1 MNQLLTLSVSLKT
14 NPLLG
19 QWLRFES
26 NGTVTVFTGKAEL
39 GQGILH
45 ALKLI
50 AAHELELP
58 VSKVQTE
65 AANTKHSPDEG
76 MTSGSMSVQDS
87 GLAIRQA
94 CAHAAKLL
102 KVNACQTYAELHTR
116 IDPLLPIDL
125 TVPTKST
132 AMNLIDGRDDLEALV
147 HGKPIYLHDL
157 GINVDLTPIKNNWGQ
172 SNINLVHGRMVRG
185 PGLRCTLQTDGW
197 LDALAALPEGA
208 QAFRDGSLV
217 GVLAGTEELAEKAAS
232 KLQRLLKW
240 DVESLPVCREGGVD
254 LFEVA
259 PAMDSQVF
267 HEAGQA
273 IEGGKD
279 AKVYEAVYFRPALH
293 HGSMGPSVA
302 VAMWKSDEA
311 NSGLKVWSHT
321 QGIFP
326 LRKDLAL
333 AFGVD
338 AKQIE
343 VQHMQGA
350 GCYGHNGADDVA
362 YDAAWLAKQVPG
374 QSVRVQWSR
383 EEEMQQSPLAP
394 AMRVKLQATVET
406 TGSSSAQQICLNQEI
421 NLAEENERASSRIRF
436 VTWQHDVWSQGHS
449 SRPGRAATPAFKD
462 SWQTQQKFPVLEP
475 INMAAAVGAG
485 AERNAVPPYIT
496 THVKVNAHRLLG
508 LPFRT
513 SAMRGLGAH
522 ANVFAC
528 ESFMDEIAHDQGLD
542 PVAFRLSKL
551 EDPRAIAVIKTLADQ
566 VNWLERRQRVSQ
578 KEGRGLGIAYARYK
592 SKGAYC
598 AVVAEVE
605 VTHQVSVR
613 KLWVVADIGEIIHA
627 EGAISQLE
635 GGAIQSTSWALKEQ
649 AHWDSENI
657 TSTDWDA
664 YPILRFSEIPEVMV
678 KLMSGNSLNAE
689 TLNSPL
695 GAGEATQGPT
705 TAAIANAVFHAVGV
719 RVRQLPMTPDNL
731 AKAALA

>member
-1 MNQLLTLSVSLKT
+1 MSQLLPPSVSLKT

-50 AAHELELP
+50 AAHELGLP

-76 MTSGSMSVQDS
+76 MTSGSLSVQDS

-102 KVNACQTYAELHTR
+102 KANACQTYAELHAH
-116 IDPLLPIDL
+116 IDPLLPIDV
-125 TVPTKST
+125 TVPAKST
-132 AMNLIDGRDDLEALV
+132 AMNLTDGRDDLEALV
-147 HGKPIYLHDL
+147 QGEPIFLHDL

-172 SNINLVHGRMVRG
+172 SNINLLHGRMVRG
-185 PGLRCTLQTDGW
+185 PGLRCKLQVDGW
-197 LDALAALPEGA
+197 LDALEALPEGA

-217 GVLAGTEELAEKAAS
+217 AVLAGTEALAEKAAS

-254 LFEVA
+254 LFELA

-267 HEAGQA
+267 HEAGQLPEA
-273 IEGGKD
+273 SQDPGQ
-279 AKVYEAVYFRPALH
+279 AKVYEAIYFRPALH

-302 VAMWKSDEA
+302 LAVWESDQA

-338 AKQIE
+338 AQQIE
-343 VQHMQGA
+343 VQHVRGA

-362 YDAAWLAKQVPG
+362 YDAAWLAKHVPG
-374 QSVRVQWSR
+374 QCVRVQWSR
-383 EEEMQQSPLAP
+383 EEEMQQSPLSP
-394 AMRVKLQATVET
+394 AMRVKLQATVKLSTDAKQKNQVAE
-406 TGSSSAQQICLNQEI
+406 SSGIELLS
-421 NLAEENERASSRIRF
+421 
-436 VTWQHDVWSQGHS
+436 WQHDVWSQGHS

-462 SWQTQQKFPVLEP
+462 SWQTEKNFPVLEP
-475 INMAAAVGAG
+475 INVAAAAGAG
-485 AERNAVPPYIT
+485 AERNAVPPYLS

-566 VNWLERRQRVSQ
+566 VNWLERRQSLSQ
-578 KEGRGLGIAYARYK
+578 KEGWGLGMAYARYK

-605 VTHQVSVR
+605 VSHQVHVR
-613 KLWVVADIGEIIHA
+613 NLWVVADIGEIIHA
-627 EGAISQLE
+627 DGAVSQLE

-649 AHWDSENI
+649 AHWDADNI
-657 TSTDWDA
+657 TSTHWDA
-664 YPILRFSEIPEVMV
+664 YPILRFSEVPEIQVH
-678 KLMSGNSLNAE
+678 LMPGNSQNAE

-705 TAAIANAVFHAVGV
+705 TAAISNAVFHAVGV

>member
-1 MNQLLTLSVSLKT
+1 MSQLMNPSVSLKT
-14 NPLLG
+14 NPLIG

-26 NGTVTVFTGKAEL
+26 NGTVTVFTGKVEL

-45 ALKLI
+45 ALKLM
-50 AAHELELP
+50 AAHELEVP
-58 VSKVQTE
+58 VSSIHIE
-65 AANTKHSPDEG
+65 EANTHQSPDEG
-76 MTSGSMSVQDS
+76 MTSGSLSVQDS

-94 CAHAAKLL
+94 CAHAVQLYKTH
-102 KVNACQTYAELHTR
+102 ACASYAELPSC
-116 IDPLLPIDL
+116 IDAKLPVDIS
-125 TVPTKST
+125 VPTKST
-132 AMNLIDGRDDLEALV
+132 ALTLINGRDDLEALV
-147 HGKPIYLHDL
+147 HGKSIFLHDL

-172 SNINLVHGRMVRG
+172 ININLLHGRMVRG
-185 PGLRCTLQTDGW
+185 PGLRCTLQMDSW
-197 LDALAALPEGA
+197 LQALRSLQEGA

-240 DVESLPVCREGGVD
+240 NVESLPVCREGGVD

-259 PAMDSQVF
+259 PAIDSQVF
-267 HEAGQA
+267 HEAGQMVEESKLA
-273 IEGGKD
+273 GKD

-302 VAMWKSDEA
+302 LAVWESDQA

-338 AKQIE
+338 TQQIE
-343 VQHMQGA
+343 VQHMRGA
-350 GCYGHNGADDVA
+350 GCYGHNGADDVT
-362 YDAAWLAKQVPG
+362 YDAAWLARYVPG
-374 QSVRVQWSR
+374 QCVRVQWTR

-394 AMRVKLQATVET
+394 AMRVKLQATVQTNSET
-406 TGSSSAQQICLNQEI
+406 TNFEHRQNGRGIEL
-421 NLAEENERASSRIRF
+421 L
-436 VTWQHDVWSQGHS
+436 TWQHDVWSQGHS

-462 SWQTQQKFPVLEP
+462 SWQTEKNFPVLEP
-475 INMAAAVGAG
+475 INVAAAAGAG
-485 AERNAVPPYIT
+485 AERNAVPPYIS

-513 SAMRGLGAH
+513 SALRSLGAH

-528 ESFMDEIAHDQGLD
+528 ESFMDEIAHDQGID
-542 PVAFRLSKL
+542 PVEFRLSKL
-551 EDPRAIAVIKTLADQ
+551 EDPRAIAVIKALASQ
-566 VNWLERRQRVSQ
+566 VNWLERRQSFSQ
-578 KEGRGLGIAYARYK
+578 KEGWGLGIAYARYK

-605 VTHQVSVR
+605 VTYQVNVR
-613 KLWVVADIGEIIHA
+613 NLWVVADIGEIIHA
-627 EGAISQLE
+627 DGAVSQLE

-657 TSTDWDA
+657 TSTNWDA
-664 YPILRFSEIPEVMV
+664 YPILRFSEVPEVHVHIMP
-678 KLMSGNSLNAE
+678 SNSENIE
-689 TLNSPL
+689 TLNAPL

-705 TAAIANAVFHAVGV
+705 TAAIANAVFHALGV
-719 RVRQLPMTPDNL
+719 RIRQLPMTPDNL
-731 AKAALA
+731 GKAALV

>member
-1 MNQLLTLSVSLKT
+1 
-14 NPLLG
+14 
-19 QWLRFES
+19 
-26 NGTVTVFTGKAEL
+26 
-39 GQGILH
+39 
-45 ALKLI
+45 
-50 AAHELELP
+50 
-58 VSKVQTE
+58 
-65 AANTKHSPDEG
+65 
-76 MTSGSMSVQDS
+76 
-87 GLAIRQA
+87 
-94 CAHAAKLL
+94 
-102 KVNACQTYAELHTR
+102 
-116 IDPLLPIDL
+116 
-125 TVPTKST
+125 
-132 AMNLIDGRDDLEALV
+132 
-147 HGKPIYLHDL
+147 
-157 GINVDLTPIKNNWGQ
+157 
-172 SNINLVHGRMVRG
+172 MVRG
-185 PGLRCTLQTDGW
+185 PGLRCKLHVDGW
-197 LDALAALPEGA
+197 LEALAALPEGA

-217 GVLAGTEELAEKAAS
+217 GVLEGTEALAEKAAG

-254 LFEVA
+254 LFELA

-267 HEAGQA
+267 HEAGQMPEA
-273 IEGGKD
+273 SQD
-279 AKVYEAVYFRPALH
+279 AAQAKVYEAVYFRPALH

-302 VAMWKSDEA
+302 LAVWESDQA

-338 AKQIE
+338 AQQIE
-343 VQHMQGA
+343 VQHVRGA

-362 YDAAWLAKQVPG
+362 YDAAWLARHVPG
-374 QSVRVQWSR
+374 QCVRVQWSR
-383 EEEMQQSPLAP
+383 EEEMQQSPLSP
-394 AMRVKLQATVET
+394 AMRVKLQATVQANTET
-406 TGSSSAQQICLNQEI
+406 TKFESHHDGRDIEL
-421 NLAEENERASSRIRF
+421 L
-436 VTWQHDVWSQGHS
+436 TWQHDVWSQGHS
-449 SRPGRAATPAFKD
+449 SRPGRATTPAFKD
-462 SWQTQQKFPVLEP
+462 SWQTEKNFPVLEP
-475 INMAAAVGAG
+475 INVAAAAGAG
-485 AERNAVPPYIT
+485 AERNAVPPYLS

-566 VNWLERRQRVSQ
+566 VNWLERRQSLSP
-578 KEGRGLGIAYARYK
+578 KEGWGLGMAYARYK

-605 VTHQVSVR
+605 VSHQVHVR
-613 KLWVVADIGEIIHA
+613 NLWVVADIGEIIHA
-627 EGAISQLE
+627 DGAISQLE

-649 AHWDSENI
+649 AHWDSDNI
-657 TSTDWDA
+657 TSTHWDA
-664 YPILRFSEIPEVMV
+664 YPILRFSEVPEVQV
-678 KLMSGNSLNAE
+678 HLMPGNSQNAE

>member
-1 MNQLLTLSVSLKT
+1 MSQLLPPSVSLKT

-50 AAHELELP
+50 AAHELGLP

-76 MTSGSMSVQDS
+76 MTSGSLSVQDS

-102 KVNACQTYAELHTR
+102 KANACQTYAELHAH
-116 IDPLLPIDL
+116 IDPLLPIDV
-125 TVPTKST
+125 TVPAKST
-132 AMNLIDGRDDLEALV
+132 AMNLTDGRDDLEALV
-147 HGKPIYLHDL
+147 QGEPIFLHDL

-172 SNINLVHGRMVRG
+172 SNINLLHGRMVRG
-185 PGLRCTLQTDGW
+185 PGLRCKLQVDGW
-197 LDALAALPEGA
+197 LDALEALPEGA

-217 GVLAGTEELAEKAAS
+217 AVLAGTEALAEKAAS

-254 LFEVA
+254 LFELA

-267 HEAGQA
+267 HEAGQLPEA
-273 IEGGKD
+273 SQDPGQ
-279 AKVYEAVYFRPALH
+279 AKVYEAIYFRPALH

-302 VAMWKSDEA
+302 LAVWESDQA

-338 AKQIE
+338 AQQIE
-343 VQHMQGA
+343 VQHVRGA

-362 YDAAWLAKQVPG
+362 YDAAWLAKHVPG
-374 QSVRVQWSR
+374 QCVRVQWSR
-383 EEEMQQSPLAP
+383 EEEMQQSPLSP
-394 AMRVKLQATVET
+394 AMRVKLQATVKLSTDAKQKNQVAE
-406 TGSSSAQQICLNQEI
+406 SSGIELLS
-421 NLAEENERASSRIRF
+421 
-436 VTWQHDVWSQGHS
+436 WQHDVWSQGHS

-462 SWQTQQKFPVLEP
+462 SWQTEKNFPVLEP
-475 INMAAAVGAG
+475 INVAAAAGAG
-485 AERNAVPPYIT
+485 AERNAVPPYLS

-551 EDPRAIAVIKTLADQ
+551 EEPRAIAVIKTLADQ
-566 VNWLERRQRVSQ
+566 VNWLERRQSLSQ
-578 KEGRGLGIAYARYK
+578 KEGWGLGIAYARYK

-605 VTHQVSVR
+605 VSHQVHVR
-613 KLWVVADIGEIIHA
+613 NLWVVADIGEIIHA
-627 EGAISQLE
+627 DGAISQLE

-649 AHWDSENI
+649 AHWDADNI
-657 TSTDWDA
+657 TSTHWDA
-664 YPILRFSEIPEVMV
+664 YPILRFSEVPEIQVH
-678 KLMSGNSLNAE
+678 LMPGNSQNAE

-705 TAAIANAVFHAVGV
+705 TAAISNAVFHAVGV

>member
-1 MNQLLTLSVSLKT
+1 MSQLLSPSVSLKT

-50 AAHELELP
+50 AAHELGLP

-76 MTSGSMSVQDS
+76 MTSGSLSVQDS

-102 KVNACQTYAELHTR
+102 KANACQTYAELHAH
-116 IDPLLPIDL
+116 IDPLLPIDV
-125 TVPTKST
+125 TVPAKST
-132 AMNLIDGRDDLEALV
+132 AMNLTDGRDDLEALV
-147 HGKPIYLHDL
+147 QGEPIFLHDL

-172 SNINLVHGRMVRG
+172 SNIHLLHGRMVRG
-185 PGLRCTLQTDGW
+185 PGLRCKLQVDGW
-197 LDALAALPEGA
+197 LDALEALPEGA

-217 GVLAGTEELAEKAAS
+217 GVLAGTEALAEKAAG

-254 LFEVA
+254 LFELA

-267 HEAGQA
+267 HEAGQMPEA
-273 IEGGKD
+273 SQDAGQ

-302 VAMWKSDEA
+302 LAVWESDQA

-338 AKQIE
+338 AQQIE
-343 VQHMQGA
+343 VQHVRGA

-362 YDAAWLAKQVPG
+362 YDAAWLARHVPG
-374 QSVRVQWSR
+374 QCVRVQWSR
-383 EEEMQQSPLAP
+383 EEEMQQSPLSP
-394 AMRVKLQATVET
+394 AMRVKLQATVQAKTEMT
-406 TGSSSAQQICLNQEI
+406 KFDASQDGSGIEL
-421 NLAEENERASSRIRF
+421 L
-436 VTWQHDVWSQGHS
+436 TWQHDVWSQGHS

-462 SWQTQQKFPVLEP
+462 SWQTEKKFPVLEP
-475 INMAAAVGAG
+475 INVAAAAGAG
-485 AERNAVPPYIT
+485 AERNAVPPYLS

-566 VNWLERRQRVSQ
+566 VNWLERRQSLSQ
-578 KEGRGLGIAYARYK
+578 KEGWGLGMAYARYK

-605 VTHQVSVR
+605 VSHQVHVR
-613 KLWVVADIGEIIHA
+613 NLWVVADIGEIIHA
-627 EGAISQLE
+627 DGAISQLE

-649 AHWDSENI
+649 AHWDSDNI
-657 TSTDWDA
+657 TSTHWDA
-664 YPILRFSEIPEVMV
+664 YPILRFSEVPEVQV
-678 KLMSGNSLNAE
+678 HLMPGNSQNAE

>member
-1 MNQLLTLSVSLKT
+1 MTPSVSLKT

-76 MTSGSMSVQDS
+76 MTSGSLSVQDS

-102 KVNACQTYAELHTR
+102 KANACLSYAELLTH
-116 IDPLLPIDL
+116 IDPLLPIDVR
-125 TVPTKST
+125 VPTKST
-132 AMNLIDGRDDLEALV
+132 ALNRIDARDDLEALV
-147 HGKPIYLHDL
+147 RGEPIFLHDL
-157 GINVDLTPIKNNWGQ
+157 GINVDLTPIKNNLGQ
-172 SNINLVHGRMVRG
+172 SNINLLHGRMVRG
-185 PGLRCTLQTDGW
+185 PGLRCTLQVDGW
-197 LDALAALPEGA
+197 LEALVALQEGV

-217 GVLAGTEELAEKAAS
+217 GVVAGTEELAEKAAS

-240 DVESLPVCREGGVD
+240 DVESLPVCREGGID
-254 LFEVA
+254 LFELA

-267 HEAGQA
+267 HETGQA
-273 IEGGKD
+273 MEAGKD

-302 VAMWKSDEA
+302 LAVWESDQA
-311 NSGLKVWSHT
+311 SSGLKVWSHT

-338 AKQIE
+338 AQQIE
-343 VQHMQGA
+343 VQHMRGA

-362 YDAAWLAKQVPG
+362 YDAAWLAKHVPG
-374 QSVRVQWSR
+374 QCVRVQWTR

-394 AMRVKLQATVET
+394 AMRVKLQATVQANTET
-406 TGSSSAQQICLNQEI
+406 TKFD
-421 NLAEENERASSRIRF
+421 SRQDGLDIELL
-436 VTWQHDVWSQGHS
+436 TWQHDVWSQGHS
-449 SRPGRAATPAFKD
+449 TRPGRAATPAFKD
-462 SWQTQQKFPVLEP
+462 SWQTEKKFPVLEP
-475 INMAAAVGAG
+475 INVAAAAGAG
-485 AERNAVPPYIT
+485 AERNAVPPYISS
-496 THVKVNAHRLLG
+496 HVKVNAHRLLG
-508 LPFRT
+508 LSFRT

-551 EDPRAIAVIKTLADQ
+551 EDLRAIAVIKTLSDQ
-566 VNWLERRQRVSQ
+566 VNWLERRQSVLQ
-578 KEGRGLGIAYARYK
+578 KEGWGLGIAYARYK

-605 VTHQVSVR
+605 VTHQVNVR
-613 KLWVVADIGEIIHA
+613 SLWVVADIGEIIHA
-627 EGAISQLE
+627 DGAISQLE

-649 AHWDSENI
+649 AHWDAENI
-657 TSTDWDA
+657 TSTHWDA
-664 YPILRFSEIPEVMV
+664 YPILRFSEVPEVMV
-678 KLMSGNSLNAE
+678 HLMPGNSQNGE
-689 TLNSPL
+689 TLNPPL

-705 TAAIANAVFHAVGV
+705 SAAIANAVFHAVGV
-719 RVRQLPMTPDNL
+719 RVRQMPLSPDNL

>member
-1 MNQLLTLSVSLKT
+1 MSQLLPPSVSLKT
-14 NPLLG
+14 NPLLA

-45 ALKLI
+45 ALKLM
-50 AAHELELP
+50 AAHELAVP
-58 VSKVQTE
+58 VASVQIET
-65 AANTKHSPDEG
+65 ANTKHSPDEG
-76 MTSGSMSVQDS
+76 MTSGSLSVQDS

-94 CAHAAKLL
+94 CAHAAQLFKAH
-102 KVNACQTYAELHTR
+102 ACTSYAELLAHLN
-116 IDPLLPIDL
+116 PALPIDL
-125 TVPTKST
+125 AVPTKST
-132 AMNLIDGRDDLEALV
+132 ALNLIDGRNDLEALV
-147 HGKPIYLHDL
+147 RGEPVFLHDL

-172 SNINLVHGRMVRG
+172 ININLLHGRMVRG
-185 PGLRCTLQTDGW
+185 PGLRCTLQVDGW
-197 LDALAALPEGA
+197 LEALAALQEGA

-254 LFEVA
+254 LFELA
-259 PAMDSQVF
+259 PAIDSQVF
-267 HEAGQA
+267 HESGQA
-273 IEGGKD
+273 IEVGKD

-302 VAMWKSDEA
+302 LAIWESDQA

-338 AKQIE
+338 AQQIE
-343 VQHMQGA
+343 VQHMRGA

-362 YDAAWLAKQVPG
+362 YDAAWLARHVPG
-374 QSVRVQWSR
+374 QCVRVQWTR

-394 AMRVKLQATVET
+394 AMRVKLQATVQATFVSSDQQSLTDQEKNLMHKNQVAST
-406 TGSSSAQQICLNQEI
+406 RTGFA
-421 NLAEENERASSRIRF
+421 
-436 VTWQHDVWSQGHS
+436 TWQHDVWSQGHS

-462 SWQTQQKFPVLEP
+462 SWQTETNFPVLEP
-475 INMAAAVGAG
+475 INVAAAAGAG
-485 AERNAVPPYIT
+485 AERNAVPPYVSQ
-496 THVKVNAHRLLG
+496 HVKVNAHRLLG

-513 SAMRGLGAH
+513 SALRSLGAH

-528 ESFMDEIAHDQGLD
+528 ESFMDEIAYDQGLD
-542 PVAFRLSKL
+542 PVAFRLRHL
-551 EDPRAIAVIKTLADQ
+551 EDLRAIAVIKTLATQ
-566 VNWLERRQRVSQ
+566 VNWLARRQSMSE
-578 KEGRGLGIAYARYK
+578 KEGWGLGMGYARYK

-605 VTHQVSVR
+605 VTHQVNVR
-613 KLWVVADIGEIIHA
+613 NVWVVADIGEVIHA
-627 EGAISQLE
+627 DGAISQLE
-635 GGAIQSTSWALKEQ
+635 GGAIQSASWALKEQ

-657 TSTDWDA
+657 TSTQWDA
-664 YPILRFSEIPEVMV
+664 YPILRFSEVPDVQV
-678 KLMSGNSLNAE
+678 HLMPGNSENSEA
-689 TLNSPL
+689 LNSPL

>member
-1 MNQLLTLSVSLKT
+1 MSQLLPPSVSLKT

-50 AAHELELP
+50 AAHELGLP

-76 MTSGSMSVQDS
+76 MTSGSLSVQDS

-102 KVNACQTYAELHTR
+102 KANACQTYAELHAH
-116 IDPLLPIDL
+116 IDPLLPIDV
-125 TVPTKST
+125 TVPAKST
-132 AMNLIDGRDDLEALV
+132 AMNLTDGRDDLKALV
-147 HGKPIYLHDL
+147 QGEPIFLHDL
-157 GINVDLTPIKNNWGQ
+157 GIKNNWGQ
-172 SNINLVHGRMVRG
+172 SNINLLHGRMVRG
-185 PGLRCTLQTDGW
+185 PGLRCTLQVDSW
-197 LDALAALPEGA
+197 LKALAVLPEGT

-217 GVLAGTEELAEKAAS
+217 GVLAGTEELAEKAVS

-240 DVESLPVCREGGVD
+240 NVESLPACHEGGVD

-267 HEAGQA
+267 HEAGLMA
-273 IEGGKD
+273 EESKLAGKD

-302 VAMWKSDEA
+302 LAVWESDQA

-338 AKQIE
+338 AQQIE
-343 VQHMQGA
+343 VQHMRGA

-362 YDAAWLAKQVPG
+362 YDAAWLARHVPG
-374 QSVRVQWSR
+374 QCVRVQWTR
-383 EEEMQQSPLAP
+383 EEEMQQSPMAP
-394 AMRVKLQATVET
+394 AMRVKLQATVQTNTET
-406 TGSSSAQQICLNQEI
+406 TNFEHRQHGRGIAL
-421 NLAEENERASSRIRF
+421 L
-436 VTWQHDVWSQGHS
+436 TWQHDVWSQGHS

-462 SWQTQQKFPVLEP
+462 SWQTEKNFPVLEP
-475 INMAAAVGAG
+475 INVAAAAGAG
-485 AERNAVPPYIT
+485 AERNAVPPYIS

-551 EDPRAIAVIKTLADQ
+551 EDPRAIAVIQTLADQ
-566 VNWLERRQRVSQ
+566 VNWLERRQSVSQ
-578 KEGRGLGIAYARYK
+578 KEGWGLGIAYARYK

-605 VTHQVSVR
+605 VTHQVCVR
-613 KLWVVADIGEIIHA
+613 NLWVVADIGEIIHA
-627 EGAISQLE
+627 DGAISQLE

-678 KLMSGNSLNAE
+678 NLMPANSQNAE

-719 RVRQLPMTPDNL
+719 RVRQLPMSPDNL

>member
-1 MNQLLTLSVSLKT
+1 MSQLMTPSVSLKT

-76 MTSGSMSVQDS
+76 MTSGSLSVQDS

-102 KVNACQTYAELHTR
+102 KANACLSYAELLTH
-116 IDPLLPIDL
+116 IDPLLPIDV
-125 TVPTKST
+125 TVSTKST
-132 AMNLIDGRDDLEALV
+132 ALNRIDAREDLEALV
-147 HGKPIYLHDL
+147 RGEPIFLHDL

-172 SNINLVHGRMVRG
+172 SNINLLHGRMVRG
-185 PGLRCTLQTDGW
+185 PGLRCTLQVDGW
-197 LDALAALPEGA
+197 LEALVALQEGV

-217 GVLAGTEELAEKAAS
+217 GVVAGTEELAEKAAS

-240 DVESLPVCREGGVD
+240 DVESLPVCREGGID
-254 LFEVA
+254 LFELA

-267 HEAGQA
+267 HETGQA
-273 IEGGKD
+273 MEAGKD

-302 VAMWKSDEA
+302 LAVWESDQA
-311 NSGLKVWSHT
+311 SSGLKVWSHT

-338 AKQIE
+338 AQQIE
-343 VQHMQGA
+343 VQHMRGA

-362 YDAAWLAKQVPG
+362 YDAAWLAKHVPG
-374 QSVRVQWSR
+374 QCVRVQWTR

-394 AMRVKLQATVET
+394 AMRVKLQATVQANTET
-406 TGSSSAQQICLNQEI
+406 TKFD
-421 NLAEENERASSRIRF
+421 SRQDGLDIELL
-436 VTWQHDVWSQGHS
+436 TWQHDVWSQGHS
-449 SRPGRAATPAFKD
+449 TRPGRAATPAFKD
-462 SWQTQQKFPVLEP
+462 SWQTEKKFPVLEP
-475 INMAAAVGAG
+475 INVAAGAGAG
-485 AERNAVPPYIT
+485 AERNAVPPYISS
-496 THVKVNAHRLLG
+496 HVKVNAHRLLG
-508 LPFRT
+508 LSFRT

-551 EDPRAIAVIKTLADQ
+551 EDLRAIAVIKTLSDQ
-566 VNWLERRQRVSQ
+566 VNWLERRQSVLQ
-578 KEGRGLGIAYARYK
+578 KEGWGLGIAYARYK

-605 VTHQVSVR
+605 VTHQVNVR
-613 KLWVVADIGEIIHA
+613 SLWVVADIGEIIHA
-627 EGAISQLE
+627 DGAISQLE

-649 AHWDSENI
+649 AHWDAENI
-657 TSTDWDA
+657 TSTHWDA
-664 YPILRFSEIPEVMV
+664 YPILRFSEVPEVMV
-678 KLMSGNSLNAE
+678 HLMPGNSQNGE
-689 TLNSPL
+689 TLNPPL

-705 TAAIANAVFHAVGV
+705 SAAIANAVFHAVGV
-719 RVRQLPMTPDNL
+719 RVRQMPLSPDNL

>member
-1 MNQLLTLSVSLKT
+1 MSQSMTPSVSLKT
-14 NPLLG
+14 NPLIG

-26 NGTVTVFTGKAEL
+26 NGTVTVFTGKVEL

-45 ALKLI
+45 ALKLM
-50 AAHELELP
+50 AAHELDLP
-58 VSKVQTE
+58 VSSIHIQK
-65 AANTKHSPDEG
+65 ANTDHSPDEG
-76 MTSGSMSVQDS
+76 MTSGSLSVQDS

-94 CAHAAKLL
+94 CAHAVLL
-102 KVNACQTYAELHTR
+102 FKTHACASYAELR
-116 IDPLLPIDL
+116 SCVDAQLPVDV
-125 TVPTKST
+125 TAPTKST
-132 AMNLIDGRDDLEALV
+132 ALTLINGRDDLDALV
-147 HGKPIYLHDL
+147 NGEPIFLHDL
-157 GINVDLTPIKNNWGQ
+157 GINSALTPIKNNGGQ
-172 SNINLVHGRMVRG
+172 ININLLHGRMVRG
-185 PGLRCTLQTDGW
+185 PGLRCTLHVDGW
-197 LDALAALPEGA
+197 LQALAALPEGA

-254 LFEVA
+254 LCEVA

-267 HEAGQA
+267 HEAGQMA
-273 IEGGKD
+273 QASKD
-279 AKVYEAVYFRPALH
+279 SDQDTKVYEAVYFRPALH
-293 HGSMGPSVA
+293 HASMGPSVA
-302 VAMWKSDEA
+302 LAVWESPDAK
-311 NSGLKVWSHT
+311 SGLKVWSHS
-321 QGIFP
+321 QGLFP

-338 AKQIE
+338 AQQIE
-343 VQHMQGA
+343 VQHMRGA

-362 YDAAWLAKQVPG
+362 YDAAWLARHVPG
-374 QSVRVQWSR
+374 QCVRVQWTR

-394 AMRVKLQATVET
+394 AMRVKLQATVQASTET
-406 TGSSSAQQICLNQEI
+406 TNFERRQDGSGIEL
-421 NLAEENERASSRIRF
+421 L
-436 VTWQHDVWSQGHS
+436 TWQHDVWSQGHS

-462 SWQTQQKFPVLEP
+462 SWQTEKNFPVLEP
-475 INMAAAVGAG
+475 INVAAAAGAG
-485 AERNAVPPYIT
+485 AERNAVPPYIS

-566 VNWLERRQRVSQ
+566 VNWLERRQSVSQ
-578 KEGRGLGIAYARYK
+578 KEGWGLGIAYARYK

-613 KLWVVADIGEIIHA
+613 NLWVVADIGEIIHA
-627 EGAISQLE
+627 DGAISQLE

-657 TSTDWDA
+657 TSTHWDA
-664 YPILRFSEIPEVMV
+664 YPILRFSEVPEVKV
-678 KLMSGNSLNAE
+678 HLRPGNSENGE
-689 TLNSPL
+689 TLNPPL

>member
-1 MNQLLTLSVSLKT
+1 MTPSVSLKT

-76 MTSGSMSVQDS
+76 MTSGSLSVQDS

-102 KVNACQTYAELHTR
+102 KANACLSYAELLTH
-116 IDPLLPIDL
+116 IDPLLPIDV

-132 AMNLIDGRDDLEALV
+132 ALNRIDARDDLEALV
-147 HGKPIYLHDL
+147 QGEPIFLHDL

-172 SNINLVHGRMVRG
+172 SNINLLHGRMVRG
-185 PGLRCTLQTDGW
+185 PGLRCTLQVDGW
-197 LDALAALPEGA
+197 LEALVALQEGV

-217 GVLAGTEELAEKAAS
+217 GVVAGTEELAEKAAS

-240 DVESLPVCREGGVD
+240 DVESLPVCREGGID
-254 LFEVA
+254 LFELA

-267 HEAGQA
+267 HETGQA
-273 IEGGKD
+273 MEAGKD

-302 VAMWKSDEA
+302 LAVWESDQA
-311 NSGLKVWSHT
+311 SSGLKVWSHT

-338 AKQIE
+338 AQQIE
-343 VQHMQGA
+343 VQHMRGA

-362 YDAAWLAKQVPG
+362 YDAAWLAKHVPG
-374 QSVRVQWSR
+374 QCVRVQWTR

-394 AMRVKLQATVET
+394 AMRVKLQATVQANTET
-406 TGSSSAQQICLNQEI
+406 TKFD
-421 NLAEENERASSRIRF
+421 SRQDGLDIELL
-436 VTWQHDVWSQGHS
+436 TWQHDVWSQGHS
-449 SRPGRAATPAFKD
+449 TRPGRAATPAFKD
-462 SWQTQQKFPVLEP
+462 SWQTEKNFPVLEP
-475 INMAAAVGAG
+475 INVAAAAGAG
-485 AERNAVPPYIT
+485 AERNAVPPYISS
-496 THVKVNAHRLLG
+496 HVKVNAHRLLG
-508 LPFRT
+508 LSFRT

-551 EDPRAIAVIKTLADQ
+551 EDLRAIAVIKTLSDQ
-566 VNWLERRQRVSQ
+566 VNWLERRQSVLQ
-578 KEGRGLGIAYARYK
+578 KEGWGLGIAYARYK

-605 VTHQVSVR
+605 VTHQVNVR
-613 KLWVVADIGEIIHA
+613 SLWVVADIGEIIHA
-627 EGAISQLE
+627 DGAISQLE

-649 AHWDSENI
+649 AHWDAENI
-657 TSTDWDA
+657 TSTHWDA
-664 YPILRFSEIPEVMV
+664 YPILRFSEVPEVMV
-678 KLMSGNSLNAE
+678 HLMPGNSQNGE
-689 TLNSPL
+689 TLNPPL

-705 TAAIANAVFHAVGV
+705 SAAIANAVFHAVGV
-719 RVRQLPMTPDNL
+719 RVRQMPLSPDNL